1 VVLQRKDGEMSM
13 SVRSTSIGSFVLQ
26 DLGTNVTEV
35 RFPQCSPEHLAR
47 ARDEVLAVL
56 EETDGQELVL
66 NTASMM
72 SAMPTSGELARELQ
86 ARLRP
91 QGRRLS
97 ARGPWLQWTSL
108 GEDFREWADVTGPR
122 NAR

>member
-1 VVLQRKDGEMSM
+1 MLM
-13 SVRSTSIGSFVLQ
+13 SVRSTSIGLFVLQ

-35 RFPQCSPEHLAR
+35 RSPRCSLEHLSR
-47 ARDEVLAVL
+47 GRDEALALL
-56 EETDGQELVL
+56 EGTDGQELVL
-66 NTASMM
+66 DTASMK
-72 SAMPTSGELARELQ
+72 SAMPTNGELARERR

-91 QGRRLS
+91 QCCGLA

-108 GEDFREWADVTGPR
+108 GEEFREWADVSGPR